1 MIGRWWIGGWGG
13 GMHVG
18 VRRCRRQDRE
28 AREKTATT
36 MTTAPATDVVIPATA
51 DAAFAFATMATM
63 TATATATA
71 ARTKRELLLDRD
83 GLGLCAAL
91 FSPSFRNRR
100 GGLLAISLSYLNPQN
115 HLGW

>member
-1 MIGRWWIGGWGG
+1 MSSSGP
-13 GMHVG
+13 
-18 VRRCRRQDRE
+18 
-28 AREKTATT
+28 REKTAMT

-91 FSPSFRNRR
+91 FIPSFRNRR
-100 GGLLAISLSYLNPQN
+100 GGLLAISLSNLNPQN